1 MGFRDWLR
9 VAWRVVREIGRDRMS
24 LVAAG
29 VGFYSFLAFFPAIA
43 ALVLIYGLVA
53 DVGDVAGQL
62 EPLRGVVPDVV
73 VSLAIDRLT
82 ALAETSDRRLGL
94 GLLFSLA
101 LTLWSSSK
109 GTKALL
115 SALNIAYEEGRDRS
129 FLLQNRSEEHT
140 SELQS

>member
-94 GLLFSLA
+94 GLLFRLA

-109 GTKALL
+109 GTKALDRK
-115 SALNIAYEEGRDRS
+115 STRLNS
-129 FLLQNRSEEHT
+129 SH
-140 SELQS
+140 